1 MSPKKESKVKNKRLL
16 TELELKGHA
25 DTKPLVSADFNGNPN
40 LISNPESFNNIQ
52 ATINSA
58 YSTEDSAQPRESRE
72 IVDID
77 N

>member
-1 MSPKKESKVKNKRLL
+1 M
-16 TELELKGHA
+16 
-25 DTKPLVSADFNGNPN
+25 SADFNGNPN
-40 LISNPESFNNIQ
+40 LISNPESSNNIQ

-77 N
+77 NLDVIQLARLVEVARLIEKKKTT